1 MKKLGH
7 WLHEG
12 LGYLVRGIMRVL
24 VALAFRPQRRFASEA
39 ARQAFPTGPC
49 VIVSNHVRAF
59 DGAAIEVLLPRRRI
73 WGMTAKDLLEKS
85 WPLRTLMGFCRM
97 IPIDREHFSMSWLR
111 EGRKRLKAG
120 DDVYMCPEGRCQK
133 DHVIREFKPGFVTLA
148 ASAGVPV
155 VPICHNGMFRFFFGK
170 RFRMII
176 GEPIS
181 LTPPPEGL
189 TEAEMARQA
198 RLVED
203 AVRSLE
209 AMLKESAQGRR

>member
-1 MKKLGH
+1 MNKLGH
-7 WLHEG
+7 GLHEA
-12 LGYLVRGIMRVL
+12 LGYPVRGILRAL

-39 ARQAFPTGPC
+39 ARRAFPAGPC

-85 WPLRTLMGFCRM
+85 WPLRTLMGFCRT

-120 DDVYMCPEGRCQK
+120 DDVYMCPEGACQK

-155 VPICHNGMFRFFFGK
+155 VPVYHNGVFHFFLGR

-176 GEPIS
+176 GEPIA
-181 LTPPPEGL
+181 LTPPPDGL
-189 TEAEMARQA
+189 TEAEMAREA

-203 AVRSLE
+203 AVRALE
-209 AMLKESAQGRR
+209 AMMRQDA